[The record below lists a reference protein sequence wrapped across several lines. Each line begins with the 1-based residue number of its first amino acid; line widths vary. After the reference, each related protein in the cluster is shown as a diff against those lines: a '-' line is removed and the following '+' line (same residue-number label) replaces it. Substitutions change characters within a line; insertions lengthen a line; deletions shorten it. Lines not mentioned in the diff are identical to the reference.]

1 MLIKFLVV
9 LVVLE
14 IPLRILSALYPDE
27 LSKLAVGK
35 RVRWALPEP
44 LAQLRILS
52 PLYPDELSK
61 LAVGNIV
68 HWAFIYRY

>member
-1 MLIKFLVV
+1 MSLV
-9 LVVLE
+9 
-14 IPLRILSALYPDE
+14 
-27 LSKLAVGK
+27 LAVGK